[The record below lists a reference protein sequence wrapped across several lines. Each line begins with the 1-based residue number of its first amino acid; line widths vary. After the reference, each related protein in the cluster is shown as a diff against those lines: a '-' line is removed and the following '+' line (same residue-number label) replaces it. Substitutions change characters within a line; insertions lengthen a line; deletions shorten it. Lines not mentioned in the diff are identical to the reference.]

1 MIPVASN
8 DKSHAQQEVDHHLLH
23 RQTRLEMLFH
33 SLTAVQHIALGRPSC
48 VSHSVGLRF
57 FAICARVP
65 QARLTDFTLLAS
77 LCSLAILHRRT
88 SSCGSNRLRRIVDR
102 MRWLSCSCSP
112 VPRRNR
118 CFRSWWYGSC
128 VVGSRGASLAGSR

>member
-8 DKSHAQQEVDHHLLH
+8 DKSHAQQEIDHHLLH

-33 SLTAVQHIALGRPSC
+33 SLAAVQRIALGRPSC
-48 VSHSVGLRF
+48 LPHTVGLRF
-57 FAICARVP
+57 FAICARVT
-65 QARLTDFTLLAS
+65 QALLTDFTLLAS

-102 MRWLSCSCSP
+102 MRRLSRCCNP

-118 CFRSWWYGSC
+118 CFRWWYGSC
-128 VVGSRGASLAGSR
+128 VVGIRGASLAGSL